1 MFSDC
6 DVLFCFFFGSREQ
19 WNVYQA
25 NVYQEFSIY
34 LEITLCGKRGSR
46 QTTRREALG
55 ICTLG
60 VRDSVVLNLSPRGT
74 REEIVL
80 TSNVKINFV
89 RLNLPQGL
97 Q

>member
-1 MFSDC
+1 M
-6 DVLFCFFFGSREQ
+6 
-19 WNVYQA
+19 
-25 NVYQEFSIY
+25 
-34 LEITLCGKRGSR
+34 
-46 QTTRREALG
+46 LG